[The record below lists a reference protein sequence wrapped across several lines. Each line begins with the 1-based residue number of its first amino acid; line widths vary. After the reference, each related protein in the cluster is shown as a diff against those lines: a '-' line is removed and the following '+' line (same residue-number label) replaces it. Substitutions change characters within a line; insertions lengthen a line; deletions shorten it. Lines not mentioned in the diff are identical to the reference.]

1 MKYAWIEAQAGWQPI
16 ARLCKLL
23 GVSRSGFLQWRKREP
38 SNRELANR
46 SLDAQV
52 AVIHAEGR
60 QGYGRIRVTHRL
72 RQCGMRVGAERVRK
86 SLRRQHLRSVYR
98 KRYRI
103 TTDSKHCKPVA
114 QNLLDRRFDGW
125 SVNRAWTSDIT
136 YLLTDE
142 GWLYLAVIVDL
153 GTRRIV
159 GWAMSERMSAK
170 LVCDALQMAYWRRRP
185 VAGLL
190 MHSDRGSQYA
200 SDDYRKLLKQFHMI
214 QSMSRKGNCW
224 DNACSETLFGS
235 LKVEWLHGQRFATI
249 REARDAVLEWLRWY
263 NRTRMHSTLQ
273 YSSPAEYE
281 QRWIEQQPEAA
292 A

>member
-16 ARLCKLL
+16 ARLCKVL
-23 GVSRSGFLQWRKREP
+23 GVSRSGFLQWRHREP
-38 SNRELANR
+38 SDRELANR

-52 AVIHAEGR
+52 AVIHAEGK
-60 QGYGRIRVTHRL
+60 QGYGRIRVTQRL
-72 RQCGMRVGAERVRK
+72 RQSGMRVGAERVRK

-98 KRYRI
+98 RKYRV
-103 TTDSKHCKPVA
+103 TTDSNHCKPVA
-114 QNLLDRRFDGW
+114 PNLLDRRFDGW
-125 SVNRAWTSDIT
+125 SPNRAWTTDIT

-142 GWLYLAVIVDL
+142 GWLYLAAIIDL

-200 SDDYRKLLKQFHMI
+200 SDDYRKLLKQFHMT

-224 DNACSETLFGS
+224 DNAPMESFFNT
-235 LKVEWLHGQRFATI
+235 LKVE
-249 REARDAVLEWLRWY
+249 
-263 NRTRMHSTLQ
+263 RTYRLQ
-273 YSSPAEYE
+273 YTSREQAKLDIVNWIEGFYNEKRLHSAIDYRSPAGFE
-281 QRWIEQQPEAA
+281 RSLKTA
-292 A
+292 